1 ASLDRMGAVRPQ
13 RGRGTARAAD
23 AGGHSM
29 SAPLPPRGVVS
40 LALSKEAMKFS
51 AGHFTLFGP
60 GKRERLHGHDY
71 FVSATLRARVG
82 DDYFVSATRRARV
95 GDDGLCFDYG
105 LLKRELM
112 ALCQDLDEYVLLPGE
127 SPLLRIERG
136 GGQVVAVFGEQRI
149 PFLESD
155 VRVLPLANITL
166 EELARWFLGRLLAS
180 CGEQF
185 GAWGLECLELSVEA
199 GPGQRAGMAWH
210 AEEAT
215 P

>member
-1 ASLDRMGAVRPQ
+1 
-13 RGRGTARAAD
+13 
-23 AGGHSM
+23 M
-29 SAPLPPRGVVS
+29 SAPMPPRGVVS

-82 DDYFVSATRRARV
+82 DD
-95 GDDGLCFDYG
+95 GLCFDYS

-180 CGEQF
+180 CGGQF
-185 GAWGLECLELSVEA
+185 GTWGLECLELSVEA

>member
-1 ASLDRMGAVRPQ
+1 
-13 RGRGTARAAD
+13 
-23 AGGHSM
+23 M

-82 DDYFVSATRRARV
+82 E
-95 GDDGLCFDYG
+95 DGLCFDYG